1 MRDRW
6 TKSTLG
12 RSMSVLSRSDQR
24 KVALVIVVQVCM
36 SFLDLVGVAI
46 VGLVGALSITGIQ
59 SQDPGT
65 RVSQVLDFL
74 HLSDR
79 GLQYQV
85 AFLGITAGIFFVSRS
100 VLSVFISRRTL
111 YFLSRRGAVVSSRL
125 VFKLLSNSL
134 LEVQILGV
142 QQTVYA
148 LTNGVNTITL
158 GVLGTAIALISD
170 SALLLVM
177 SFGLFVVDPLIA
189 TSMMIAFTLIALTLY
204 KVMHV
209 RIQKLGMKD
218 SSLAIRTNER
228 IAEVLTTYRES
239 VVRNRRQY
247 YAEEIGGLRMS
258 QAEAQAEMAFMPNV
272 NKYVIETAV
281 ILIAL
286 AIGATQFALRD
297 AAHAIATLSIF
308 LAAGSR
314 IAPAVLRLQQGFLS
328 IRGSLGSASPT
339 LNLIE
344 HLTSTDEIAVSGDLA
359 TTDHEGFSPK
369 IDVENVSLMYP
380 NKDVYSIDNVSFT
393 IHPGEFVAI
402 VGSSGAGKTSI
413 VDVILGVINPTI
425 GQVRI
430 SGVHPREAFKKWPG
444 AVGYVPQN
452 VEIINASIRDNITL
466 GYSYRS
472 EYNELIEKALEF
484 AQLSD
489 VISNLP
495 LGSSTMVGERGAELS
510 GGQRQRLGI
519 ARALFTNP
527 RLLVLDEATSALDG
541 ETESKISE
549 SITRIKGTLTLVV
562 IAHRLSTIRNA
573 DKILYFDH
581 GKLLAVGGFEELR
594 KTVPNFDKQANL
606 MGL

>member
-1 MRDRW
+1 
-6 TKSTLG
+6 
-12 RSMSVLSRSDQR
+12 
-24 KVALVIVVQVCM
+24 M

-59 SQDPGT
+59 SQDPGD
-65 RVSQVLDFL
+65 RVSQVLDLL

-111 YFLSRRGAVVSSRL
+111 FFLSRRGAVVSSRL

-134 LEVQILGV
+134 LEVQKLGV

-189 TSMMIAFTLIALTLY
+189 TSMMIAFTLIAITLY

-247 YAEEIGGLRMS
+247 YAEEIGSLRMS

-281 ILIAL
+281 VLIAL

-402 VGSSGAGKTSI
+402 VGSSGAGKTSL
-413 VDVILGVINPTI
+413 VDVILGVINPTS
-425 GQVRI
+425 GQVLI
-430 SGVHPREAFKKWPG
+430 SDVHPREAFKKWPG

-452 VEIINASIRDNITL
+452 VEIVNASIRDNITL

-472 EYNELIEKALEF
+472 EYNELIEEALEF

-495 LGSSTMVGERGAELS
+495 LGSSTIVGERGAELS

-527 RLLVLDEATSALDG
+527 QLLVLDEATSALDG
-541 ETESKISE
+541 ETESRISE
-549 SITRIKGTLTLVV
+549 AIMRIKGTLTLVV

-573 DKILYFDH
+573 DKILYFDQ

-594 KTVPNFDKQANL
+594 KSVPNFDKQANL

>member
-1 MRDRW
+1 MREKW
-6 TKSTLG
+6 SKSTLG

-24 KVALVIVVQVCM
+24 KVALVIVIQICM
-36 SFLDLVGVAI
+36 SILDLIGVAI
-46 VGLVGALSITGIQ
+46 IGLVGALSITGIQ
-59 SQDPGT
+59 SQKPGD
-65 RVSQVLDFL
+65 RVSHILDL
-74 HLSDR
+74 LNLSEH

-85 AFLGITAGIFFVSRS
+85 AFLGISAGVFFVSRS
-100 VLSVFISRRTL
+100 ILSVFISRRTL
-111 YFLSRRGAVVSSRL
+111 FFLSRRGAVVSSRL

-134 LEVQILGV
+134 LEVQKLGV

-158 GVLGTAIALISD
+158 GILGTAIALISD
-170 SALLLVM
+170 GALLVVM

-189 TSMMIAFTLIALTLY
+189 TSMMIAFTLIAITLY

-247 YAEEIGGLRMS
+247 YAEEIGDLRMS

-328 IRGSLGSASPT
+328 IRGSLGSATPT

-359 TTDHEGFSPK
+359 SIDHAGFSPK
-369 IDVENVSLMYP
+369 IEVDHISLMYP
-380 NKDVYSIDNVSFT
+380 NKDIYAINNVSFT
-393 IHPGEFVAI
+393 IEPGQFVAI

-413 VDVILGVINPTI
+413 VDVILGVINPTS

-430 SGVHPREAFKKWPG
+430 SDVHPREAFKKWPG

-466 GYSYRS
+466 GYTYRN
-472 EYNELIEKALEF
+472 EYDGLVEKALDF

-489 VISNLP
+489 VTSALP
-495 LGSSTMVGERGAELS
+495 LGNLTMVGERGAELS

-527 RLLVLDEATSALDG
+527 QLLVLDEATSALDG
-541 ETESKISE
+541 ETESRISE
-549 SITRIKGTLTLVV
+549 SIARIKGSLTLVV
-562 IAHRLSTIRNA
+562 IAHRLSTIRHA
-573 DKILYFDH
+573 DKILYFDQ
-581 GKLLAVGGFEELR
+581 GKLLAAGSFEELR
-594 KTVPNFDKQANL
+594 KSVPNFDKQANL